1 MSSGFQ
7 RYLLKVFKGCVISIQ
22 RGRRKFEKLVLK
34 QFREV
39 DLKKHYGQHISDKKK
54 GIHKMPRYDLTLSYQ
69 FFVPDEKTLLFVH
82 LSISGY
88 LVFLKWPF
96 QDDPIFGMSCVGV
109 YWQG

>member
-7 RYLLKVFKGCVISIQ
+7 RYLPKAFQGAVISIQ
-22 RGRRKFEKLVLK
+22 AGHRKFEK

-39 DLKKHYGQHISDKKK
+39 DLKKQYSQHISDKKK
-54 GIHKMPRYDLTLSYQ
+54 GIHKMHRYDLALSYQ

-109 YWQG
+109 YW